1 VYKIKNKDESLFLK
15 NDMLEKKI
23 TRSLWHGVL
32 LLLFLILFF
41 NNKEFEVGNLFE
53 LIFYVVIMILEKHT
67 SIILIFNLI
76 KIGFKFGICNKKLK
90 IKGIKLKNI

>member
-32 LLLFLILFF
+32 LLFFLILFF

-90 IKGIKLKNI
+90 IKEIKLKNI